1 MKLQGILSGCST
13 VFFSCE
19 LLWHIVT
26 PFPSTR
32 CRCRFREP
40 LYGIRS
46 FGSFLRKHR
55 YNSHGPRVAFVVV
68 MTTARPPYSCFLIPL
83 VLFGQLGTRGKKKK
97 KKSTE
102 RFHQHQY
109 QVGGKVL
116 NVFWLLTVP
125 IRFSYLQAH
134 KALRLWLFVLP
145 PLHTHQLVKK
155 KKTLLSECRWWS
167 LSPLWSQTPGVCGI
181 LGNTAITQ
189 VTCGLLKHFFFF
201 LSAVTTEEKTALM
214 VLRYCSSHSASLEGA
229 FIGSSRASGLS
240 YLNFFP
246 LKYVYIN
253 RTLARSSPFL
263 FSLQ

>member
-1 MKLQGILSGCST
+1 MVLPYMKLQGILSGCST

-97 KKSTE
+97 KKAQNGSISTSTRLVE
-102 RFHQHQY
+102 KCSMCFDSSLCQY
-109 QVGGKVL
+109 VSVISK
-116 NVFWLLTVP
+116 LTKLWD
-125 IRFSYLQAH
+125 SDSLYYLH
-134 KALRLWLFVLP
+134 YI
-145 PLHTHQLVKK
+145 HT
-155 KKTLLSECRWWS
+155 SW
-167 LSPLWSQTPGVCGI
+167 
-181 LGNTAITQ
+181 
-189 VTCGLLKHFFFF
+189 
-201 LSAVTTEEKTALM
+201 
-214 VLRYCSSHSASLEGA
+214 
-229 FIGSSRASGLS
+229 
-240 YLNFFP
+240 
-246 LKYVYIN
+246 
-253 RTLARSSPFL
+253 
-263 FSLQ
+263 